1 MITRGEDQS
10 YDAGTKGAWEAGPAP
25 RRAKSHRERS
35 PRHSGAHPARALAVA
50 TATATLAMASWLPGL
65 ANATPLAANPL
76 AANPLAANP
85 PAAPATP
92 TPPTPA
98 DAAAQAAAAAQVA
111 AAIKNVP
118 LPPIPKVDR
127 SLTEG
132 QDPAALLARAIGLL
146 TAGEKALPL
155 EASLSGL
162 RSGVTT
168 QTVLANQASAVA
180 AAADERGAKA
190 AIRAGQLNASAQ
202 SLDGALRQATLT
214 MYMSGRRTARP
225 NLQAGNGDTV
235 MAAVIGEQV
244 ALSPQGI
251 LGERRRAAS
260 EAVQAAAV
268 ARSEQ
273 ATADAAAARAQ
284 QASSAAATEADALQ
298 GQLATLGAATAQTL
312 QAESTAV
319 SQNAG
324 RSLATPTAFQFT
336 PAAPLPPP
344 VATSAVALTWLFSE
358 LGKSYVWGATGPDTF
373 DCSGLTQFVW
383 NKAGITTPRVAIDQD
398 AWAVPVPLA
407 DIRPGDL
414 AFFGADV
421 HHMGMYIGGG
431 LMINAP
437 HTGDVV
443 RVAPIWWSD
452 LVGFGRPHS
461 VDVPVPSRAPILPST
476 PNLVLPSLGV
486 VPSQTAPPV
495 GAAPITEPSP
505 TKVPPLP
512 TSTTVP
518 STSTTPSTPTSP
530 VGSTPSSTTTPTRLL
545 TGQ

>member
-1 MITRGEDQS
+1 VITRGEDRG
-10 YDAGTKGAWEAGPAP
+10 YDAGAKGAGGASPAP
-25 RRAKSHRERS
+25 WKAKSHQGRS
-35 PRHSGAHPARALAVA
+35 PRQTGGHPGRALALA
-50 TATATLAMASWLPGL
+50 TATLTLAMASWLPGL
-65 ANATPLAANPL
+65 ANAI
-76 AANPLAANP
+76 PLAANP

-92 TPPTPA
+92 NPPTPA
-98 DAAAQAAAAAQVA
+98 DAATQAAAAAQVA

-146 TAGEKALPL
+146 TAGEKAMPL

-168 QTVLANQASAVA
+168 QTVLANQASALA

-190 AIRAGQLNASAQ
+190 ALRAGQLNASAQ

-225 NLQAGNGDTV
+225 NLQGGDGDTV

-298 GQLATLGAATAQTL
+298 GKLATLGAATAQTL

-319 SQNAG
+319 SQIAG

-358 LGKSYVWGATGPDTF
+358 LGKAYVWGATGPDTF

-383 NKAGITTPRVAIDQD
+383 DKAGITTPRVAIDQD

-443 RVAPIWWSD
+443 RVSPIWWSD

-476 PNLVLPSLGV
+476 PNFVLPSLGV

-505 TKVPPLP
+505 TRVPPQP
-512 TSTTVP
+512 TSTTPP
-518 STSTTPSTPTSP
+518 STSTTPSTPTTSA
-530 VGSTPSSTTTPTRLL
+530 GSTPSSTTTPTRLP
-545 TGQ
+545 TGR